1 MKRMNLIAAVLVA
14 LAASAHAQSNRAA
27 PAASAA
33 AAPASDAEV
42 LKVDKAQGKLTLKHG
57 PLANLDMPG
66 MTMVFRV
73 AAPGMLEGLKAGDKV
88 KFTADRV
95 NGAFTVTAIE
105 IAK

>member
-1 MKRMNLIAAVLVA
+1 
-14 LAASAHAQSNRAA
+14 
-27 PAASAA
+27 
-33 AAPASDAEV
+33 
-42 LKVDKAQGKLTLKHG
+42 
-57 PLANLDMPG
+57 MPG

-88 KFTADRV
+88 RFTANRV